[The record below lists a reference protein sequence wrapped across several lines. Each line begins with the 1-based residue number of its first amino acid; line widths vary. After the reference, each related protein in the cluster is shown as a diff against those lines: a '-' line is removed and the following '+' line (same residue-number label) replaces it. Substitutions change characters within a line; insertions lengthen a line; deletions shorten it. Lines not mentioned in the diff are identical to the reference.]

1 MRRDDAPASGV
12 RPGGILPDFP
22 AAVRRPLRQRNPPL
36 QRPVRRCVPSFGAGQ
51 SPCPTWGFQGGFGP
65 ISGQASGRG
74 PRGDEEQEKTLAL
87 LCARAVTSARS
98 AGGFG
103 DLELALFRPVGFGIG
118 AVLVKSRLNPRR
130 CGISG
135 GADEKR
141 RRFWR

>member
-1 MRRDDAPASGV
+1 MSEFSPLWGGNEGCGACDD
-12 RPGGILPDFP
+12 DK
-22 AAVRRPLRQRNPPL
+22 
-36 QRPVRRCVPSFGAGQ
+36 
-51 SPCPTWGFQGGFGP
+51 
-65 ISGQASGRG
+65 
-74 PRGDEEQEKTLAL
+74 QEKTLAL

-98 AGGFG
+98 AGAFRE
-103 DLELALFRPVGFGIG
+103 LELALFRPVGFGIG

>member
-1 MRRDDAPASGV
+1 MERVSFRPCGAETRAVELATTTSRRKPW
-12 RPGGILPDFP
+12 RFY
-22 AAVRRPLRQRNPPL
+22 
-36 QRPVRRCVPSFGAGQ
+36 GA
-51 SPCPTWGFQGGFGP
+51 W
-65 ISGQASGRG
+65 
-74 PRGDEEQEKTLAL
+74 
-87 LCARAVTSARS
+87 AVTSARS